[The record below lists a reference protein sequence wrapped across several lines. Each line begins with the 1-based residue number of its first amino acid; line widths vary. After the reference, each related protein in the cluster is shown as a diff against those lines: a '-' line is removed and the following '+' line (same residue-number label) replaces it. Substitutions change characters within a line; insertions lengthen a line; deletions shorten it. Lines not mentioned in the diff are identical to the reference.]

1 MFRDVNTIDAMS
13 SINFRDDVARN
24 CWSSLIDSDYFRSK
38 CAQVTMDFARRWAK
52 VMQHMMN
59 HEGKPLREVI
69 IPAAN
74 EANIENNVG
83 PYEKKLASEL
93 LASVWFE
100 GEMLM
105 KCLNSPDYQVLYV

>member
-1 MFRDVNTIDAMS
+1 MPRDVLTIDAMS
-13 SINFRDDVARN
+13 SICFRDTTAKE
-24 CWSSLIDSDYFRSK
+24 CWASLIDSDYFKSK
-38 CAQVTMDFARRWAK
+38 SAQVTMDFARRWAK
-52 VMQHMMN
+52 VMQHMMHN
-59 HEGKPLREVI
+59 EGKPLNEVI

-100 GEMLM
+100 GETFME
-105 KCLNSPDYQVLYV
+105 CLNSMDHQGLYI